1 MLERLTG
8 WGAVALWGALNAV
21 FVALLAGFILGG
33 LGSSP
38 FVVET
43 YGSSVGLVFLLAVA
57 VWFGRRRRPQQRG
70 WRQPAGTASAVLF
83 AIAAMLA
90 WLGLAFGI
98 WITIL
103 AAFPLLLAV
112 ILEYSIHRRRA

>member
-33 LGSSP
+33 IGSSP

-43 YGSSVGLVFLLAVA
+43 YGSSAGLVFLIALAV
-57 VWFGRRRRPQQRG
+57 WLGRRRRAQQRG
-70 WRQPAGTASAVLF
+70 WRQPAGTASVALF
-83 AIAAMLA
+83 AIGAMLA

-98 WITIL
+98 WITVL
-103 AAFPLLLAV
+103 AAFPLLLAL
-112 ILEYSIHRRRA
+112 ILEYSIHRRRG